1 MQFNGAPLPQF
12 PQVTFLLL
20 PALFTRCPRRP
31 SSSMT
36 APLLRDFLSVPIHRL
51 LGRYTFHCPPM
62 SFLLFFE
69 EGLRFPPRAT
79 MKTQSV
85 VFVLNHNNNNMPPT
99 HFLQVVFNTGM
110 VGYPEALTDPS
121 YKGQILVLTYPMVGN
136 YGVPS
141 TSQVD
146 SLGLPEYLESTGL
159 HVMVRH
165 ARNQGFNEIWRFFS
179 TRSFCTIFVAFTAT
193 PQALCFFSLKHL
205 ALFCFVSRQN

>member
-1 MQFNGAPLPQF
+1 M
-12 PQVTFLLL
+12 
-20 PALFTRCPRRP
+20 
-31 SSSMT
+31 
-36 APLLRDFLSVPIHRL
+36 
-51 LGRYTFHCPPM
+51 
-62 SFLLFFE
+62 E
-69 EGLRFPPRAT
+69 
-79 MKTQSV
+79 TQSV
-85 VFVLNHNNNNMPPT
+85 VFVLNHNNNNNNNNMPLT

-159 HVMVRH
+159 HVTVRH

-179 TRSFCTIFVAFTAT
+179 TSSFCTIFVAFTAT
-193 PQALCFFSLKHL
+193 PQALCFSSLKHL